1 MRTVKIQESI
11 PGNFVLYRSAALAIG
26 LSLVATPAFAGY
38 AAIAFSQDTGAY
50 GSSWN
55 YKTRWQA
62 EERALE
68 ECEKYGPG
76 CEVVNWTR
84 NACTA
89 LATSPDD
96 GYGAAWGV
104 TKFKAE
110 MEALDACY
118 ESNDSCSIRVSFCT
132 D

>member
-1 MRTVKIQESI
+1 MKILRLD
-11 PGNFVLYRSAALAIG
+11 FVLIKSASLAIG
-26 LSLVATPAFAGY
+26 FSLITSPAFAGY
-38 AAIAFSQDTGAY
+38 AAIAFSMETGAY

-55 YKTRWQA
+55 YETRWEA
-62 EERALE
+62 EERALD
-68 ECEKYGPG
+68 ECDEFGPG

-96 GYGAAWGV
+96 GYGAAWGA
-104 TKFKAE
+104 TEFKAE
-110 MEALDACY
+110 IKALDACY